1 MDRFWRP
8 PSYARFVSFANG
20 VTYTATEPGFFF
32 CAIGARDNTTEQ
44 IYINGSLWISSN
56 IGASYYRGY
65 DTVTI
70 PADTG
75 TTCRVQGYTQTDYVP
90 TKCWFI
96 PCRQS

>member
-1 MDRFWRP
+1 MNRFWRP
-8 PSYARFVSFANG
+8 PSYARLVSFANG
-20 VTYTATEPGFFF
+20 ATYTATEPGFFF

-75 TTCRVQGYTQTDYVP
+75 TKCMVQGYTKTDYVP
-90 TKCWFI
+90 TKCWFY
-96 PCRQS
+96 SV